1 MDKKNIE
8 HLLNH
13 VPQNLI
19 GVLGDFCVDVYWE
32 LAPERG
38 EISIETKLK
47 TIPASE
53 ARYSPG
59 GAGNIVENL
68 RGLNVHDIS
77 CFGTVGSD
85 PFGCWLRQTLNS
97 GNQAAALLEIP
108 RRNYHTP
115 VYCKPLLKGVEQNR
129 FDLGNIPLTE
139 AETMLLLEAVESNI
153 EKLNVL
159 IINEQLANGIH
170 NSLFRKEFA
179 QLVKKYSPQVRFIFD
194 GRDHLTAYPGAT
206 LKINADAASQLAFS
220 EAGHTPE
227 ESGKLILDRSGEEL
241 VITDGENGCY
251 VFEHAGTTFI
261 PAVKYDGPVDTVGA
275 GDSFSAGFAYA
286 LSAGATMPQAAEFA
300 TCCSAVTV
308 RKLNQTGVPTPSEIR
323 DLFTN

>member
-1 MDKKNIE
+1 MNVANIE
-8 HLLNH
+8 YLLNN
-13 VPQNLI
+13 VPQNSL

-38 EISIETKLK
+38 EISIETQLK
-47 TIPASE
+47 TVPVSE

-68 RGLNVHDIS
+68 RGLNVRAVS

-85 PFGCWLRQTLNS
+85 PFGCWLHQTLNA
-97 GNQAAALLEIP
+97 GNQAEALLVIP
-108 RRNYHTP
+108 RRSYHTP

-129 FDLGNIPLTE
+129 LDLGNVPLTD
-139 AETMLLLEAVESNI
+139 AETMLLLESVSNNI
-153 EKLNVL
+153 EKLKVL

-170 NSLFRKEFA
+170 NELFRKEFA
-179 QLVKKYSPQVRFIFD
+179 FLVKKYSKQVKFIFD
-194 GRDHLTAYPGAT
+194 GRDHLTAYPGAL
-206 LKINADAASQLAFS
+206 LKINADAASILAFG
-220 EAGHTPE
+220 ETGHTPE
-227 ESGKLILDRSGEEL
+227 ESGKLILDRSGEEM
-241 VITDGENGCY
+241 VITDGENGCF
-251 VFEHAGTTFI
+251 VFEHAATTFI
-261 PAVKYDGPVDTVGA
+261 PAIKYNGPVDTVGA

-286 LSAGATMPQAAEFA
+286 LSAGATMVQAAEFA

-323 DLFTN
+323 DLFAK